1 MIINRILRK
10 SGHFR
15 YRRNI
20 PFNFNPRF
28 ILLLPPIRTVKQA
41 LTFYLLISHVFA
53 ALPNLKSIALFK
65 FSVNKGKTRV
75 LPLRISKKFLPVY
88 RYCIGIVL
96 LFPSAGCSAWKH
108 QTISRYRKSDL
119 LCFYIT
125 TKFGYDLCIHH
136 IG

>member
-41 LTFYLLISHVFA
+41 LTFYLLKSHVFA

-65 FSVNKGKTRV
+65 FSVNKGKTCV
-75 LPLRISKKFLPVY
+75 LPLEFQRNSY
-88 RYCIGIVL
+88 RYTATVL
-96 LFPSAGCSAWKH
+96 ALFYFSHLPDAPHGSTRPFPDTGSPISSAS
-108 QTISRYRKSDL
+108 T
-119 LCFYIT
+119 
-125 TKFGYDLCIHH
+125 
-136 IG
+136 